1 MGNWCSFWEKCLH
14 VQQQGARAVII
25 YDDNEAN
32 DDEWVDMV
40 LESEAGDA
48 TPIVIP
54 ALFSLGRDGYC
65 RVWSRLLTAQA

>member
-1 MGNWCSFWEKCLH
+1 M
-14 VQQQGARAVII
+14 II